1 MSEESE
7 EEEEEEEKRDNYP
20 SRKLSESASTAY
32 DLGCI
37 FGPVGLHFEGSGP
50 RESPCGTPDG
60 RLGLPRHPESS
71 LGRGGRGFSRI
82 LGVPQNH
89 IFDTFPPQM
98 VTYRET
104 SFLVTIRDETAPLL
118 WGGDPSQMLC
128 IAAKI
133 NFSALG
139 IRRHF

>member
-1 MSEESE
+1 MSEESEEE

-60 RLGLPRHPESS
+60 RLGLPRHPERS
-71 LGRGGRGFSRI
+71 LGWGGGGVGEDFRGFWGS
-82 LGVPQNH
+82 PQT
-89 IFDTFPPQM
+89 TFLTPFHPK
-98 VTYRET
+98 
-104 SFLVTIRDETAPLL
+104 
-118 WGGDPSQMLC
+118 W
-128 IAAKI
+128 
-133 NFSALG
+133 
-139 IRRHF
+139 

>member
-71 LGRGGRGFSRI
+71 LGRGGGGVGEDFRGFWGS
-82 LGVPQNH
+82 PKT
-89 IFDTFPPQM
+89 TFLTPFHPK
-98 VTYRET
+98 
-104 SFLVTIRDETAPLL
+104 
-118 WGGDPSQMLC
+118 W
-128 IAAKI
+128 
-133 NFSALG
+133 
-139 IRRHF
+139 